1 MVNFY
6 YYNYSNIFSNVMEV
20 LQMVYVYNPMQNSQ
34 VWKNVIV
41 AWKMVVFICM

>member
-20 LQMVYVYNPMQNSQ
+20 LQLAYVYNPKQDSL
-34 VWKNVIV
+34 VWKTQ
-41 AWKMVVFICM
+41 MS